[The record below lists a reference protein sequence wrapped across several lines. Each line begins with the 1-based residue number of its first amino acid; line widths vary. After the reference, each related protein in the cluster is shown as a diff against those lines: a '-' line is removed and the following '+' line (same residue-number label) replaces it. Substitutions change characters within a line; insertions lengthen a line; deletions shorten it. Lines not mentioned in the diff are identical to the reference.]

1 MGAFQINLNFEYN
14 LLHLLHN
21 VREGGT
27 IIAGYE
33 YGYGGVKLKVWDSDG
48 NGYAYMGNLVYRVTG
63 SSFVF
68 ESGLFGEGVVSGSS
82 ICYHLKDHLGS
93 IRAIIDGS
101 GRLLEENDY
110 YAFGQRYPRSEQ
122 AQSSAN
128 RFKYNGKEL
137 QTVGGLGYLD
147 YGARMYDQ
155 SLGRWFTTDP
165 LSEKYYGLSPYVYCG
180 NNPLRYVDPDGKEWK
195 EKKDEEIAKQLQQQI
210 ASRDKSLAK
219 QETSINAKIEKI
231 ENNTKLSVE
240 KKTQRIAKQQG
251 KLENIQFQRT
261 LLSNLDNGITQLGNS
276 KTSYTFNTVEAG
288 TTATLSSMSDGTIII
303 NNYGMTGNRAHET
316 THAIQHDNG
325 KITFNPLGTNN
336 ALMQNPMGLEIQA
349 YATEYSITNGV
360 VPSSD
365 VKHPRT
371 VFGINLQWLYGLK
384 DRNTGIYIY
393 RPENYK

>member
-1 MGAFQINLNFEYN
+1 M
-14 LLHLLHN
+14 LHN
-21 VREGGT
+21 VRKGST
-27 IIAGYE
+27 TIAGYK
-33 YGYGGVKLKVWDSDG
+33 YGYRGGKLKVWSSDC
-48 NGYAYMGNLVYRVTG
+48 NGYAYVGNLVYRVTG

-93 IRAIIDGS
+93 IRAIVDGS

-110 YAFGQRYPRSEQ
+110 YAFGHRHPRSEQ

-180 NNPLRYVDPDGKEWK
+180 NNLLRYVDPDGKEWK

-349 YATEYSITNGV
+349 YAIEYSITNGV

>member
-1 MGAFQINLNFEYN
+1 MNFEYSILN
-14 LLHLLHN
+14 LLHN
-21 VREGGT
+21 VREGST
-27 IIAGYE
+27 LMTGYE
-33 YGYGGVKLKVWDSDG
+33 YGYGGDKLKVSGRDG
-48 NGYAYMGNLVYRVTG
+48 SGYAYVGILVYRLTG

-68 ESGLFGEGVVSGSS
+68 ESGLFGEGVVSANG

-93 IRAIIDGS
+93 IRAIVDGS

-110 YAFGQRYPRSEQ
+110 YAFGQRHPRSEH

-180 NNPLRYVDPDGKEWK
+180 NNPLKYVDPDGKEWK

-251 KLENIQFQRT
+251 KLENVQFQRT

>member
-1 MGAFQINLNFEYN
+1 M
-14 LLHLLHN
+14 LHN
-21 VREGGT
+21 VRKGST
-27 IIAGYE
+27 VIAGYE
-33 YGYGGVKLKVWDSDG
+33 YSYGGVKLKVWDSEG
-48 NGYAYMGNLVYRVTG
+48 NGYAYVGNLFYRVTG
-63 SSFVF
+63 SSSVF
-68 ESGLFGEGVVSGSS
+68 ECGLFSEGVVSGTG

-93 IRAIIDGS
+93 IRAIVDGN

-110 YAFGQRYPRSEQ
+110 YAFGHRHSRSEQ

-360 VPSSD
+360 TPAY
-365 VKHPRT
+365 
-371 VFGINLQWLYGLK
+371 GIWY
-384 DRNTGIYIY
+384 
-393 RPENYK
+393 